1 MIADEYQQFYQGVA
15 QILEKSH
22 FDLSTPLLGC
32 GGCFDLIAKKQTVL
46 LLIKLVTNIDS
57 FREEQAFELR
67 KLASMLDGFPLII
80 GKRIRSTTDIE
91 NGIVY
96 TRYEIPAVSL
106 ETLHNLLV
114 NHLPPLIYAHRGG
127 FKVKFDGHLL
137 KEKRLEK
144 NYSMGDFA
152 REVGISKRAIY
163 EYERSTVDVSLET
176 AMRIEELLDE
186 PLTLAINLF
195 DEMKRIGSVTTPSF
209 YNNVP
214 KSDIEREVK
223 KHFDTIGLKDQLWTK
238 KLPIRVLAKTLIPYH
253 EKDKIPTTITGI
265 AEESSKD
272 DVAKK
277 IQITYS
283 VSRVAGADPLI
294 IVGSETP
301 KTNIDGIPIMSID
314 ELIKKK
320 KAKKSED

>member
-1 MIADEYQQFYQGVA
+1 MIADEYQQFYRGVA

-32 GGCFDLIAKKQTVL
+32 GGCFDLVAKKQTIL
-46 LLIKLVTNIDS
+46 LLLKLVTNIDS

-91 NGIVY
+91 NSIVY
-96 TRYEIPAVSL
+96 TRYQIPAVSL
-106 ETLHNLLV
+106 ETLYNLLV

-195 DEMKRIGSVTTPSF
+195 EGMKRIGSVTTPSSF
-209 YNNVP
+209 SSVP

-223 KHFDTIGLKDQLWTK
+223 KHFDAIGLKDQLWTK
-238 KLPIRVLAKTLIPYH
+238 KLPIRVLAKTLITQH

-272 DVAKK
+272 DIAKK

-283 VSRVAGADPLI
+283 VSRVAEADPLI

-301 KTNIDGIPIMSID
+301 KTNIDGVPIMSID

-320 KAKKSED
+320 KDKKSEN